1 MAETI
6 VLKNGFLI
14 PNPPFDGFL
23 SDLVIREDI
32 IADILPSGEGK
43 GDIVMDVEGCA
54 VTPGFIDIHAHL
66 REPGFTHKDD
76 INSATRTAV
85 CGGITTVF
93 AMPNTDPV
101 TDSVKKVRALKKI
114 ISEKALCRVY
124 PVGAVSKGLKGKKLT
139 PIEEMAKEGVR
150 AFSDDGMPVRDS
162 IFNEAVERITAS
174 GCILI
179 QHPEDEKTAGEGVVL
194 DGYWSKYFSVK
205 GIDPE
210 SESRCVAG
218 NLGSI
223 EAFGGKIHFT
233 HISSA
238 SSVGLIR
245 RAKKKGL
252 DVSADA
258 TPHHIYFTSRRLK
271 KMLGDAVMNP
281 PLRTDKDNR
290 AIMEGLADGS
300 IDIIAT
306 DHAGHSRLE
315 KIRELEKVPKGVIG
329 FQTLGGVIFG
339 KVASLTGVEKAVSL
353 VTSRPADRFGL
364 KLGRILPGYPADVS
378 VWKTKSWRVDR
389 DKLGGKPSNSPF
401 EGVVFNM
408 VALKVIVGG
417 KILLNS

>member
-14 PNPPFDGFL
+14 PDPPFDGFL
-23 SDLVIREDI
+23 SDLVISEGT

-43 GDIVMDVEGCA
+43 GDIILDVEGCF

-66 REPGFTHKDD
+66 REPGFTYKDD
-76 INSATRTAV
+76 ISSATRTAV
-85 CGGITTVF
+85 CSGITTVF
-93 AMPNTDPV
+93 AMPNTFPV
-101 TDSVKKVRALKKI
+101 TDSVKRVRAMKKI

-124 PVGAVSKGLKGKKLT
+124 PVGAVSKGLKGKILT
-139 PIEEMAKEGVR
+139 PIEEMAKEGIR
-150 AFSDDGMPVRDS
+150 AFSDDGMPVKDS
-162 IFNEAVERITAS
+162 IFDEAVNRISAS

-179 QHPEDEKTAGEGVVL
+179 QHPEDERTAGEGVVL

-218 NLGSI
+218 NLRSI
-223 EAFGGKIHFT
+223 ESFSGKIHFT

-238 SSVGLIR
+238 SSVRLIR
-245 RAKKKGL
+245 RAKKKML

-271 KMLGDAVMNP
+271 KMLGDAVMSP
-281 PLRTDKDNR
+281 PLRTGKDRR
-290 AIMEGLADGS
+290 AILEGLADGS

-306 DHAGHSRLE
+306 DHAGHSRSE
-315 KIRELEKVPKGVIG
+315 KKRALAKVPKGVIG

-339 KVASLTGVEKAVSL
+339 RVASLIGIEKAVSL

-364 KLGRILPGYPADVS
+364 ELGRILPGFPADVS
-378 VWKTKSWRVDR
+378 VWKAGSWRVDR
-389 DKLGGKPSNSPF
+389 DRLGGKPSNTPF
-401 EGVVFNM
+401 DGVVFNII
-408 VALKVIVGG
+408 ALKVIVGG
-417 KILLNS
+417 KILLN